1 MNAESILYIPHE
13 KRNARLRLICFP
25 YAGGSSLTY
34 WPWIKNLHPDVELVL
49 IQLPGRGAR
58 FSEAPFES
66 MDVMVK
72 AIGVALN
79 ALARKPFIF
88 FGHSMGARVAYE
100 LTLQLFMDKQRLPS
114 HIIVS
119 GSPAPFI
126 ERKKEL
132 THDLPDEDFIRHVRV
147 LRGTPEGVLQN
158 DELMQL
164 LLPVLRADFKI
175 VETYC
180 NQYMQK
186 IPTRVSVF
194 AGEKDDIDLK
204 DMESWLILFESN
216 AGLYW
221 FNGDHFFVDKFNAE
235 VLLEINKIIK
245 NYLHHYHQAF
255 ATRHR
260 HRHRNSVF
268 FFLSI

>member
-1 MNAESILYIPHE
+1 MNAESTLYIPHE
-13 KRNARLRLICFP
+13 KPNARLRLICFP

-34 WPWIKNLHPDVELVL
+34 RPWIKNLHPDVELVL

-58 FSEAPFES
+58 FSEAPFKS

-79 ALARKPFIF
+79 LLDKKPFIF

-100 LTLQLFMDKQRLPS
+100 LALQLFMDKQRLPS

-132 THDLPDEDFIRHVRV
+132 THDLPDEAFMRHVRE
-147 LRGTPEGVLQN
+147 LKGTPEEVLQD

-175 VETYC
+175 VESYC
-180 NQYMQK
+180 NKCIQK
-186 IPTRVSVF
+186 IPARVSVF
-194 AGEKDDIDLK
+194 AGKKDDIDLK
-204 DMESWLILFESN
+204 DMESWLMLFESN
-216 AGLYW
+216 TGLSW
-221 FNGDHFFVDKFNAE
+221 FNGGHFFVDEFSAE

-245 NYLHHYHQAF
+245 NHLALESGYF
-255 ATRHR
+255 
-260 HRHRNSVF
+260 
-268 FFLSI
+268 

>member
-1 MNAESILYIPHE
+1 MKAESIIYIPHE
-13 KRNARLRLICFP
+13 KPNAQLRLICFP

-34 WPWIKNLHPDVELVL
+34 SPWIKNLHPDVELVL
-49 IQLPGRGAR
+49 IQLPGRGMR

-72 AIGVALN
+72 AIGMALN
-79 ALARKPFIF
+79 TLAAKPFIF

-100 LTLQLFMDKQRLPS
+100 LALQLFMHKQRLPS

-132 THDLPDEDFIRHVRV
+132 THDLSDEDFIHHIRE
-147 LRGTPEGVLQN
+147 LKGTPEEVLEN

-175 VETYC
+175 VESYC
-180 NQYMQK
+180 SKCIQK
-186 IPTRVSVF
+186 IPTIVSVF
-194 AGEKDDIDLK
+194 AGKKDDIDLE
-204 DMESWLILFESN
+204 DIESWLMLFELN
-216 AGLYW
+216 TGLYW
-221 FNGDHFFVDKFNAE
+221 FDGDHFFVDELSAE
-235 VLLEINKIIK
+235 VLLEINKIVE
-245 NYLHHYHQAF
+245 NHL
-255 ATRHR
+255 
-260 HRHRNSVF
+260 V
-268 FFLSI
+268 